1 MKILQLEQGSQEW
14 LEKRKCCITSTDA
27 ASIMGLNPYK
37 SRKDVLKQK
46 LGLGQEQEENEAMK
60 QGRELEPKAREVY
73 MLQEN
78 VIVIPEVCVHDE
90 YFWAMASLDGLAEGG
105 QHIVEIK
112 CGKSAFEQA
121 QRGEIPQYYR
131 CQMQHALFV
140 TDLKVCHYF
149 CFWEGKSILLV
160 VHRDEEFILKLIEE
174 EKKFYDEMLFKEVVP
189 LLLRFQQMAQRQ
201 KMTDP
206 ASLIINQND
215 DKRLEEAI
223 KRFEHHKLTIES
235 HEALKE
241 LAKQEIIDLCEG
253 RDTEAFGY
261 KITKNYFRG
270 RIKYDAIPDIT
281 GIDLEK
287 YRSEGFENWTIK
299 KLK

>member
-1 MKILQLEQGSQEW
+1 LKTLTLEQGSKEW

-37 SRKDVLKQK
+37 SRKDVLKEK
-46 LGLGQEQEENEAMK
+46 LGLGQEQEENEAMRL
-60 QGRELEPKAREVY
+60 GRELEPKAREVY

-78 VIVIPEVCVHDE
+78 TIVIPEVCVHDE
-90 YFWAMASLDGLAEGG
+90 YHWAMASLDGLAEGG
-105 QHIVEIK
+105 QHILEIK

-121 QRGEIPQYYR
+121 QRKEIPAYYR

-140 TDLKVCHYF
+140 TGLKVCHYF
-149 CFWEGKSILLV
+149 CFWEGKSILQI

-174 EKKFYDEMLFKEVVP
+174 EQKFYDEMLF
-189 LLLRFQQMAQRQ
+189 
-201 KMTDP
+201 TDP
-206 ASLIINQND
+206 QTLVINQSD

-223 KRFEHHKLTIES
+223 KRFEHHKQSIES

-241 LAKQEIIDLCEG
+241 LARQEIIDLCDG
-253 RDTEAFGY
+253 RDTEAYGY
-261 KITKNYFRG
+261 KITKNYVKG

-287 YRSEGFENWTIK
+287 YRSEGTENWVIK

>member
-1 MKILQLEQGSQEW
+1 MKILQLEQGSKEW
-14 LEKRKCCITSTDA
+14 LEKRKLCITSTDA

-37 SRKDVLKQK
+37 SRKDVLKEK
-46 LGLGQEQEENEAMK
+46 LGLGQEQEENEAMRL
-60 QGRELEPKAREVY
+60 GRELEPKAREVY

-78 VIVIPEVCVHDE
+78 TIVIPEVCVHDE
-90 YFWAMASLDGLAEGG
+90 YYWAMASLDGLAEGG
-105 QHIVEIK
+105 QYIVEIK

-121 QRGEIPQYYR
+121 QRREIPQYYR

-149 CFWEGKSILLV
+149 CFWQGKSVLLV
-160 VHRDEEFILKLIEE
+160 VHRDEGFILKLIEE
-174 EKKFYDEMLFKEVVP
+174 EKKFYDEMLF
-189 LLLRFQQMAQRQ
+189 
-201 KMTDP
+201 TDP

-215 DKRLEEAI
+215 DTRLEEAI

-261 KITKNYFRG
+261 KITKNYVKG

-287 YRSEGFENWTIK
+287 YRSEGSENWTIK